1 MLSLVSASLAM
12 RTGPHASPQL
22 NPTGYCGWVPGI
34 LTNKIT
40 FHGNST
46 ARFPLDCTAL
56 DCTADL
62 EINIMIAKQE
72 VICKG
77 EKVTVDS
84 GSVHFTDIA
93 TTGDCMGDALR
104 AQGKDPSKYFM
115 DVNADGSLTFH
126 SDGYPNLKMKKC

>member
-1 MLSLVSASLAM
+1 MHRFTQCAHHDFRLQV
-12 RTGPHASPQL
+12 
-22 NPTGYCGWVPGI
+22 I
-34 LTNKIT
+34 LDDKIT
-40 FHGNST
+40 FNG
-46 ARFPLDCTAL
+46 DG
-56 DCTADL
+56 TADFD
-62 EINIMIAKQE
+62 INIKIAKQE
-72 VICKG
+72 VNCKG